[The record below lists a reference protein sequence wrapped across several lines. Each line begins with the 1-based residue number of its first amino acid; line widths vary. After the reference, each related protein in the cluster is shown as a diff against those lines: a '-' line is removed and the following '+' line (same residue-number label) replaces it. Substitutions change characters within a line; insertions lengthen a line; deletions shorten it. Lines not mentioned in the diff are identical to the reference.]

1 MLIKNSGSD
10 VKYSSSEYKAITGCD
25 EIKEIASIGNQII
38 SVVHKCKLEESI
50 AN

>member
-10 VKYSSSEYKAITGCD
+10 VKYCSCKYKAITGCD
-25 EIKEIASIGNQII
+25 EIKKITWIGNKII
-38 SVVHKCKLEESI
+38 SVVHKCEFEESI